1 MQRTLAAIAAMRK
14 KKNSNVLYTL
24 PSYSEYTRA
33 LAFKRPISVSKETY
47 ISVKRDLYTRALA
60 FKNVLCT
67 LPVSAV
73 LCVYS
78 VKRDLLQ
85 CTVGKAMAQPM

>member
-24 PSYSEYTRA
+24 PSYSE
-33 LAFKRPISVSKETY
+33 
-47 ISVKRDLYTRALA
+47 YTRALA